1 MEGKKTKKEIVAE
14 FLNEFDGAK
23 GNDDGIVTWKEWVD
37 YYTDLSMGIA
47 NDDYFIQMMESVW
60 QIPEKEDTASYK
72 SKIDQLTGYVKEQL
86 LTLSAAY
93 KNKEEAVAKLF
104 EDFDLNMDG
113 YLTIDEL
120 TAMVAKLKISME
132 RKMATGV
139 FRNINH
145 SNSGAISAEEFT
157 IFVLS

>member
-1 MEGKKTKKEIVAE
+1 M
-14 FLNEFDGAK
+14 
-23 GNDDGIVTWKEWVD
+23 
-37 YYTDLSMGIA
+37 
-47 NDDYFIQMMESVW
+47 
-60 QIPEKEDTASYK
+60 
-72 SKIDQLTGYVKEQL
+72 
-86 LTLSAAY
+86 
-93 KNKEEAVAKLF
+93 AKLF

-139 FRNINH
+139 FRNINS

-157 IFVLS
+157 YFVLS